1 MITFSVL
8 FLFFA
13 FLKADMRIRY
23 IAPIIPPLVILAM
36 YGLHQI
42 ITITAGYFS
51 APIRRYITVGIFA
64 MAAFMLGMNGA
75 YIWGQFNYVDPISYL
90 SGRVNRETYIAR
102 YRPEYPAIKYA
113 NKNLTHGSKV
123 LGLFLG
129 NRLYYSD
136 REIIFGDGF
145 FRNTVNRAEISESIL
160 KELRQQKITHL
171 LIRNDLLNQWSNR
184 QLSDRNKKILSIF
197 FKNHVHRLFSK
208 AGYGLYELQFQPWI
222 SSEVMRK
229 D

>member
-1 MITFSVL
+1 MF
-8 FLFFA
+8 FFFA
-13 FLKADMRIRY
+13 FFKADMRIRY

-64 MAAFMLGMNGA
+64 MVAFMLGMNGA

-90 SGRVNRETYIAR
+90 SGRVNRETYIER

-113 NKNLTHGSKV
+113 NKNLARRSKI
-123 LGLFLG
+123 LGLYLG

-160 KELRQQKITHL
+160 NELRQQKITHL
-171 LIRNDLLNQWSNR
+171 LIRYDMFNTWSNR
-184 QLSDRNKKILSIF
+184 QLTEETKEILGSF
-197 FKNHVHRLFSK
+197 FKNHTYRLFSK
-208 AGYGLYELQFQPWI
+208 AGYGLYQL
-222 SSEVMRK
+222 
-229 D
+229 